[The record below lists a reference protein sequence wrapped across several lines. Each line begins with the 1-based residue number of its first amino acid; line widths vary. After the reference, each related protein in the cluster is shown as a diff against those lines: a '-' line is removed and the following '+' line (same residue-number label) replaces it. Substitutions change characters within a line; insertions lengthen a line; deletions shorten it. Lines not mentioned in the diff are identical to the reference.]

1 MKKIVFLLL
10 SLVILSSCSSN
21 SEDDEPEILAPA
33 EINVEV
39 DFFNYEIDTEA
50 RTTLIEYRMT
60 FYNESDFDVEGYPQ
74 IYIGQEGVEDFS
86 VATERYNGENP
97 CDYLEANSSCTQEF
111 SELLSY
117 DQGDLDAW
125 SGEVPVLTLEDIQ
138 YVIKKE
144 YR

>member
-1 MKKIVFLLL
+1 MKKIVFLLF

-21 SEDDEPEILAPA
+21 SEDDKPEVLAPA
-33 EINVEV
+33 EINAEV
-39 DFFNYEIDTEA
+39 DFFNFEIDTEA
-50 RTTLIEYRMT
+50 RTTFMEYRMT

-86 VATERYNGENP
+86 VTTERYNGENP
-97 CDYLEANSSCTQEF
+97 CNYLEANSSCTQEF

-117 DQGDLDAW
+117 DQGDLEAW

-138 YVIKKE
+138 YRILE
-144 YR
+144 EHR